1 MSPASTSSNTTG
13 LSCIILFLSRNIQC
27 TIRKSGNPLE
37 KPLGHQPERP
47 NRYDIEYEY
56 TSDAE
61 LIHFCRAGDQYDVD
75 IGVREVSSQI
85 LVAIGSMAG
94 PGLGGRMARF
104 SRDNGTILFRSGVR
118 EMRGECIFYEK

>member
-1 MSPASTSSNTTG
+1 M
-13 LSCIILFLSRNIQC
+13 
-27 TIRKSGNPLE
+27 
-37 KPLGHQPERP
+37 
-47 NRYDIEYEY
+47 
-56 TSDAE
+56 
-61 LIHFCRAGDQYDVD
+61 D

-118 EMRGECIFYEK
+118 EMRGESIFYEK

>member
-1 MSPASTSSNTTG
+1 M
-13 LSCIILFLSRNIQC
+13 
-27 TIRKSGNPLE
+27 
-37 KPLGHQPERP
+37 
-47 NRYDIEYEY
+47 
-56 TSDAE
+56 
-61 LIHFCRAGDQYDVD
+61 D

-118 EMRGECIFYEK
+118 EMRGECTFYEK